1 MRITQLT
8 LENFRCARQIRFS
21 GDLSFDA
28 RANVFFGVNG
38 SGKTTVLDALALLL
52 SWLPARLRS
61 TTGTG
66 RNLTRLDIRN
76 GASHATISLT
86 AKADTASYTWTLAKR
101 RAGTPDPITRTNL
114 AEATE
119 LSRRMQET
127 VPVLAYYP
135 VQRAVVDIP
144 LRIRTQ
150 HDFSPLNTY
159 ESALSSAA
167 NFRTFFEW
175 FRQREDIENENLR
188 HGTGSDPDAQ
198 LEAVRQAV
206 ESILPGYARL
216 TVRRE
221 PLRMEITK
229 ADRTLRIDQ
238 LSDGEKCLLALIGD
252 LARRLA
258 MANGRQTGTPLHR
271 HGVVLIDE
279 LDLHLHPEWQRM
291 ILPRLLDTFPNCQ
304 FFITTHSP
312 LVLNQLQPANLFM
325 LSDDGQELAVQRPS
339 EAYGQNSTRILE
351 DLMGLQTTHPDEV
364 AQALRNIFQNI
375 GSHQL
380 EQAQKD
386 IAALRKRGFTGP
398 ELTQAE
404 TLIRRKELIGR

>member
-8 LENFRCARQIRFS
+8 LENFRCARQLRFAD
-21 GDLSFDA
+21 DLSFDA

-52 SWLPARLRS
+52 SWLPARIRS
-61 TTGTG
+61 STGTG
-66 RNLTRLDIRN
+66 RNLTLLDIRN
-76 GASHATISLT
+76 GAGHAAISLT
-86 AKADTASYTWTLAKR
+86 AQSGAANYTWALAKR
-101 RAGTPDPITRTNL
+101 RTGTPDPSTRTNL
-114 AEATE
+114 SEASE
-119 LSRRMQET
+119 LSRKMQET

-159 ESALSSAA
+159 ENALSSAA

-175 FRQREDIENENLR
+175 FRQREDIENEYLR
-188 HGTGSDPDAQ
+188 HGDGSDRDTQ
-198 LEAVRQAV
+198 LEAVRHAV
-206 ESILPGYARL
+206 ETILPGYSGL

-221 PLRMEITK
+221 PLRMEIAK
-229 ADRTLRIDQ
+229 AAGILRVDQ
-238 LSDGEKCLLALIGD
+238 LSDGEKCLLALVGD

-258 MANGRQTGTPLHR
+258 MAHGRRPGNPLHG
-271 HGVVLIDE
+271 HGIVLIDE
-279 LDLHLHPEWQRM
+279 IDLHLHPEWQRI
-291 ILPRLLDTFPNCQ
+291 ILPRLLSAFPNCQ

-325 LSDDGQELAVQRPS
+325 LSDDGQGLTVQRPS
-339 EAYGQNSTRILE
+339 EAYGQSSTRILE

-364 AQALRNIFQNI
+364 AQAIRSIF
-375 GSHQL
+375 SHISNHQFD
-380 EQAQKD
+380 QARTD
-386 IAALRKRGFTGP
+386 IAALRGLGFTGP

>member
-8 LENFRCARQIRFS
+8 LENFRCARQLRFAD
-21 GDLSFDA
+21 DLSLDA

-52 SWLPARLRS
+52 SWLPARIRS
-61 TTGTG
+61 STGTG

-76 GASHATISLT
+76 GAGHAAISLT
-86 AKADTASYTWTLAKR
+86 AQSGAANYTWALAKR
-101 RAGTPDPITRTNL
+101 RAGTPDPSTRTNL
-114 AEATE
+114 SEATE
-119 LSRRMQET
+119 LSRKMQET

-159 ESALSSAA
+159 ENALSSAA

-188 HGTGSDPDAQ
+188 HGTGSTRDSQ
-198 LEAVRQAV
+198 LEAVRHAV
-206 ESILPGYARL
+206 ETILPGYSGL

-221 PLRMEITK
+221 PLRMEIAK
-229 ADRTLRIDQ
+229 ANRILRIDQ
-238 LSDGEKCLLALIGD
+238 LSDGEKCLLALVGD

-258 MANGRQTGTPLHR
+258 MANGRQTDNPLDR

-279 LDLHLHPEWQRM
+279 IDLHLHPEWQRI

-325 LSDDGQELAVQRPS
+325 LSDDGQGLAVHRPS
-339 EAYGQNSTRILE
+339 EAYGQSSTRILE
-351 DLMGLQTTHPDEV
+351 DLMGLETTHPDEV
-364 AQALRNIFQNI
+364 AQALRSIFSHI
-375 GSHQL
+375 GNRQL
-380 EQAQKD
+380 DLAQAE
-386 IAALRKRGFTGP
+386 IAALRGLGFTGP

>member
-8 LENFRCARQIRFS
+8 LENFRCARQLRFA

-52 SWLPARLRS
+52 SWLPARIRS
-61 TTGTG
+61 STGTG
-66 RNLTRLDIRN
+66 RNLTLLDIRN
-76 GASHATISLT
+76 GAGHAAISLT
-86 AKADTASYTWTLAKR
+86 AQSGAANYTWTLAKR
-101 RAGTPDPITRTNL
+101 RTGTPDPSTRTNL
-114 AEATE
+114 SEASE
-119 LSRRMQET
+119 LSRKMQET

-159 ESALSSAA
+159 ENALSSAA

-188 HGTGSDPDAQ
+188 HGTGSDQDPQ
-198 LEAVRQAV
+198 LEAVRHAV
-206 ESILPGYARL
+206 ETILPGYSGL

-221 PLRMEITK
+221 PLRMEIAK
-229 ADRTLRIDQ
+229 AAGILRVDQ
-238 LSDGEKCLLALIGD
+238 LSDGEKCLLALVGD

-258 MANGRQTGTPLHR
+258 MAHGRRPGNPLHG

-279 LDLHLHPEWQRM
+279 IDLHLHPEWQRM
-291 ILPRLLDTFPNCQ
+291 ILHRLLDTFPNCQ

-325 LSDDGQELAVQRPS
+325 LSDDGQGLAVQRPS
-339 EAYGQNSTRILE
+339 EAYGQSSTRILE

-364 AQALRNIFQNI
+364 AQAIRSIF
-375 GSHQL
+375 SHISNHQFD
-380 EQAQKD
+380 QARTD
-386 IAALRKRGFTGP
+386 IAALRGLGFTGP

>member
-8 LENFRCARQIRFS
+8 LENFRCARQLRFAD
-21 GDLSFDA
+21 DLSFDA

-52 SWLPARLRS
+52 SWLPARIRS
-61 TTGTG
+61 STGTG
-66 RNLTRLDIRN
+66 RNLTLLDIRN
-76 GASHATISLT
+76 GAGHAAISLT
-86 AKADTASYTWTLAKR
+86 AQSGAANYTWALAKR
-101 RAGTPDPITRTNL
+101 RTGTPDPSTRTNL
-114 AEATE
+114 SEASE
-119 LSRRMQET
+119 LSRKMQET

-159 ESALSSAA
+159 ENTLSSAA

-175 FRQREDIENENLR
+175 FRQREDIENEYLR
-188 HGTGSDPDAQ
+188 HGDGSDRDTQ
-198 LEAVRQAV
+198 LEAVRHAV
-206 ESILPGYARL
+206 ETILPGYSGL

-221 PLRMEITK
+221 PLRMEIAK
-229 ADRTLRIDQ
+229 AAGILRVDQ
-238 LSDGEKCLLALIGD
+238 LSDGEKCLLALVGD

-258 MANGRQTGTPLHR
+258 MAHGRRPGNPLHG
-271 HGVVLIDE
+271 HGIVLIDE
-279 LDLHLHPEWQRM
+279 IDLHLHPEWQRI
-291 ILPRLLDTFPNCQ
+291 ILPRLLSAFPNCQ

-325 LSDDGQELAVQRPS
+325 LSDDGQGLTVQRPS
-339 EAYGQNSTRILE
+339 EAYGQSSTRILE

-364 AQALRNIFQNI
+364 AQAIRSIF
-375 GSHQL
+375 SHISNHQFD
-380 EQAQKD
+380 QARTD
-386 IAALRKRGFTGP
+386 IAALRGLGFTGP

>member
-8 LENFRCARQIRFS
+8 LENFRCARQLRFAD
-21 GDLSFDA
+21 DLSFDA

-52 SWLPARLRS
+52 SWLPARIRS
-61 TTGTG
+61 STGTG
-66 RNLTRLDIRN
+66 RNLTLLDIRN
-76 GASHATISLT
+76 GAGHAAISLT
-86 AKADTASYTWTLAKR
+86 AQSGAANYTWALAKR
-101 RAGTPDPITRTNL
+101 RTGTPDPSTRTNL
-114 AEATE
+114 SEASE
-119 LSRRMQET
+119 LSRKMQET

-159 ESALSSAA
+159 ENTLSSAA

-188 HGTGSDPDAQ
+188 HGTGSDQDPQ
-198 LEAVRQAV
+198 LEAVRHAV
-206 ESILPGYARL
+206 ETILPGYSGL

-221 PLRMEITK
+221 PLRMEIAK
-229 ADRTLRIDQ
+229 AAGILRVDQ
-238 LSDGEKCLLALIGD
+238 LSDGEKCLLALVGD

-258 MANGRQTGTPLHR
+258 MAHGRRPGNPLHG
-271 HGVVLIDE
+271 HGIVLIDE
-279 LDLHLHPEWQRM
+279 IDLHLHPEWQRI
-291 ILPRLLDTFPNCQ
+291 ILPRLLSAFPNCQ

-325 LSDDGQELAVQRPS
+325 LSDDGQGLAVQRPS
-339 EAYGQNSTRILE
+339 EAYGQSSTRILE

-364 AQALRNIFQNI
+364 AQAIRSIF
-375 GSHQL
+375 SHISNHQFD
-380 EQAQKD
+380 QARTD
-386 IAALRKRGFTGP
+386 IAALRGLGFTGP

>member
-1 MRITQLT
+1 MINT
-8 LENFRCARQIRFS
+8 
-21 GDLSFDA
+21 
-28 RANVFFGVNG
+28 
-38 SGKTTVLDALALLL
+38 LL
-52 SWLPARLRS
+52 SRS
-61 TTGTG
+61 
-66 RNLTRLDIRN
+66 
-76 GASHATISLT
+76 
-86 AKADTASYTWTLAKR
+86 
-101 RAGTPDPITRTNL
+101 
-114 AEATE
+114 
-119 LSRRMQET
+119 
-127 VPVLAYYP
+127 
-135 VQRAVVDIP
+135 
-144 LRIRTQ
+144 
-150 HDFSPLNTY
+150 
-159 ESALSSAA
+159 

-325 LSDDGQELAVQRPS
+325 LSDDGQELAVQRSS

-364 AQALRNIFQNI
+364 AQALRNIFKNI
-375 GSHQL
+375 GNHQL

-386 IAALRKRGFTGP
+386 IAALRNRGFTGP